1 LRGLGLM
8 QFTETQLM
16 IRDAAREFA
25 QGSLAPYAAEWDRKS
40 TFPKEALAEMGKLGF
55 LGMQV
60 PEEWGGAGVDHVAY
74 ALAVE
79 EIAAGDASTSTIM
92 SVHNSVVCMPLLKY
106 GTQEQKEK
114 FLRPLAKG
122 ELLGCF
128 CLTEPQAGSDAS
140 SLKTRAKRDGNHW
153 VLNGTKQFITSGST
167 ADLAIVFAV
176 TDPAKGKKG
185 ISAFLVPT
193 KKVEGWKVARVEEK
207 LGLHA
212 SDTCQI
218 VMDDMRLTPDLM
230 LGDEGQGYRIALGNL
245 EGGRIG
251 IAAQAVGMARAAYE
265 AAVAY
270 AKDRE
275 SFGKKIIEHQAI
287 AFKLADMATQIE
299 AARLLVINAALKR
312 DAGEPCLT
320 EAAMAKLFAS
330 EMAEKVCSDAIQIH
344 GGYGY
349 LNDFPVERIYRDAR
363 ITQIYEGTSDIQRL
377 VISRAIAGG

>member
-1 LRGLGLM
+1 MR
-8 QFTETQLM
+8 FNETQTM

-25 QGSLAPYAAEWDRKS
+25 QGSLAPHAAEWDRNA
-40 TFPKEALAEMGKLGF
+40 TFPKEALAEMGRLGF
-55 LGMQV
+55 MGMQV
-60 PEEWGGAGVDHVAY
+60 PEEWGGSGVDHVAY

-92 SVHNSVVCMPLLKY
+92 SVHNSVVCMPVLKY
-106 GTQEQKEK
+106 GTTEQKEK
-114 FLRPLAKG
+114 FLRKLAKG
-122 ELLGCF
+122 EMLGCF

-140 SLKTRAKRDGNHW
+140 SLKTRARRDGNHW
-153 VLNGTKQFITSGST
+153 VLNGTKQFITSGSN
-167 ADLAIVFAV
+167 AHLAIVFAV
-176 TDPAKGKKG
+176 TDPAKGKRG

-193 KKVEGWKVARVEEK
+193 KQVEGWKVARVEEK

-218 VMDDMRLTPDLM
+218 VMDEMRLTPDLM
-230 LGDEGQGYRIALGNL
+230 LGQEGEGYRIALGNL

-275 SFGKKIIEHQAI
+275 SFGKKIIEHQAV

-299 AARLLVINAALKR
+299 AARLLVLNAAVKR

-330 EMAEKVCSDAIQIH
+330 EMAEKVCSDAIQVH

>member
-1 LRGLGLM
+1 M
-8 QFTETQLM
+8 
-16 IRDAAREFA
+16 
-25 QGSLAPYAAEWDRKS
+25 
-40 TFPKEALAEMGKLGF
+40 
-55 LGMQV
+55 
-60 PEEWGGAGVDHVAY
+60 PEEYGGAGLDYVS
-74 ALAVE
+74 LAVVLE
-79 EIAAGDASTSTIM
+79 EIAAGDGGVSTTI
-92 SVHNSVVCMPLLKY
+92 SVTNCPVNAILMRY
-106 GTQEQKEK
+106 GNEAQKRQW
-114 FLRPLAKG
+114 LVPLARG
-122 ELLGCF
+122 EQLGAF
-128 CLTEPQAGSDAS
+128 CLTEPHVGSDAS
-140 SLKTRAKRDGNHW
+140 ALRTTAVKDGDHY
-153 VLNGTKQFITSGST
+153 VINGVKQFITSGKNG
-167 ADLAIVFAV
+167 DVAIVMAV
-176 TDPAKGKKG
+176 TDKAAGKKG

-193 KKVEGWKVARVEEK
+193 RQVEGWKVARVEEK

-218 VMDDMRLTPDLM
+218 VMDEMRLTPDLM
-230 LGDEGQGYRIALGNL
+230 LGLEGEGYRIALGNL

-299 AARLLVINAALKR
+299 AARLLVLNAALKR

>member
-1 LRGLGLM
+1 M
-8 QFTETQLM
+8 QFTETQIM
-16 IRDAAREFA
+16 IREAAREFA
-25 QGSLAPYAAEWDRKS
+25 QGSLAPNAAEWDRNA

-55 LGMQV
+55 MGMQV

-114 FLRPLAKG
+114 YLRPLARG

-140 SLKTRAKRDGNHW
+140 SLKTKAKRDGNHW

-230 LGDEGQGYRIALGNL
+230 LGEEGQGYRIALGNL

-299 AARLLVINAALKR
+299 AARLLVLNAAVKR